1 MADLFPI
8 QILLYCVSIPLYK
21 FSKIKNT
28 KQRYKRHFSVKNQIH
43 LNKLYIFTPE
53 TFVPSHSGGMGDKI
67 EMKKPEILAPSGNF
81 EKMKFAILYGA
92 DAVYL
97 AGEQFGMRTASDN
110 FTRDELREAV
120 EYAHKRNVKVYVTV
134 NILPHPAQQKLLP
147 EYLEYLESIKPDAL
161 IISDLGVFSMAKK
174 YAPSIELH
182 VSTQASTVNAEA
194 CKMWHSLGA
203 SRVVLARELSLSEI
217 SDIRSSIPEKLE
229 LEAFVHGAMCVSYS
243 GRCLLSNFFTCR
255 DANRGNCAQPCRWE
269 YNVHEIKAQL
279 SEVKRP
285 EDVIE
290 VIQDKHGTYLFSSK
304 DMCMIEHIPEL
315 VRAGIDS
322 FKIEGRVKSAYYTAV
337 TANAYKSEVNAFF
350 ENPDSY
356 KMNPYSLEILES
368 VSHRRYGTGYYFDT
382 PGENAQIAE
391 EGGYIREKAFLAT
404 VESYDAESGRCT
416 LLQRNKTYEGERV
429 RLISPFKE
437 AREIVLEDMRDEK
450 GVSIPSSPHPKM
462 LYSVKAPFEVKAGDI
477 ICGI

>member
-1 MADLFPI
+1 M
-8 QILLYCVSIPLYK
+8 
-21 FSKIKNT
+21 
-28 KQRYKRHFSVKNQIH
+28 KR
-43 LNKLYIFTPE
+43 
-53 TFVPSHSGGMGDKI
+53 
-67 EMKKPEILAPSGNF
+67 PEILAPSGNF

-110 FTRDELREAV
+110 FARAELKEAV
-120 EYAHKRNVKVYVTV
+120 EYAHKRGVKVYITV
-134 NILPHPAQQKLLP
+134 NILPHPAEQKRIP

-174 YAPSIELH
+174 YAPSLQLH

-194 CKMWHSLGA
+194 CKMWYSLGA
-203 SRVVLARELSLSEI
+203 SRIVLARELSLAEIIDIKNNIPSE
-217 SDIRSSIPEKLE
+217 LE

-269 YNVHEIKAQL
+269 YNVKEIRACI

-290 VIQDKHGTYLFSSK
+290 VIQDEGGTYLFSSK
-304 DMCMIEHIPEL
+304 DMCMIEHIREL
-315 VRAGIDS
+315 CDAGIDS
-322 FKIEGRVKSAYYTAV
+322 LKIEGRVKSAYYTAV
-337 TANAYKSEVNAFF
+337 TANAYKKEVNAYI

-356 KMNPYSLEILES
+356 KMDPESLEMLES
-368 VSHRRYGTGYYFDT
+368 VSHRRYGTGYYFDM
-382 PGENAQIAE
+382 PIENAQIAE

-416 LLQRNKTYEGERV
+416 LLQRNKTVEGEKV
-429 RLISPFKE
+429 RIISPFK
-437 AREIVLEDMRDEK
+437 ASRELILEDMRDEK
-450 GVSIPSSPHPKM
+450 GNSIPSSPHPKM
-462 LYSVKAPFEVKAGDI
+462 LYSVKAPFAMQEGDI
-477 ICGI
+477 LCGI

>member
-1 MADLFPI
+1 M
-8 QILLYCVSIPLYK
+8 
-21 FSKIKNT
+21 IK
-28 KQRYKRHFSVKNQIH
+28 R
-43 LNKLYIFTPE
+43 
-53 TFVPSHSGGMGDKI
+53 
-67 EMKKPEILAPSGNF
+67 PEILAPSGNF

-110 FTRDELREAV
+110 FSREELKEAI
-120 EYAHKRNVKVYVTV
+120 EYAHARGVKVYVTV
-134 NILPHPAQQKLLP
+134 NILPHPAEAKRLP
-147 EYLEYLESIKPDAL
+147 EYLEFLADIKPDAL
-161 IISDLGVFSMAKK
+161 IISDLGVFSLAKK
-174 YAPSIELH
+174 HAPGIELH
-182 VSTQASTVNAEA
+182 VSTQASTVNADA

-203 SRVVLARELSLSEI
+203 KRIVLARELSLSEI
-217 SDIRSSIPEKLE
+217 KSIRADIPAELE

-269 YNVHEIKAQL
+269 YNVKEIRAMI

-290 VIQDKHGTYLFSSK
+290 AVQDEHGTYLFSSK

-315 VRAGIDS
+315 CEAGINS

-337 TANAYKSEVNAFF
+337 TANAYKSELCAYL
-350 ENPDSY
+350 ENPSQY
-356 KMNPYSLEILES
+356 RFNPLSLEALES
-368 VSHRRYGTGYYFDT
+368 VSHRRYGTGYYFDE
-382 PGENAQIAE
+382 PILNAQIAE

-404 VESYDAESGRCT
+404 VEEYDAKSGRCV
-416 LLQRNKTYEGERV
+416 LLQRNKTIEGETV
-429 RLISPFKE
+429 RLISPFMPP
-437 AREIVLEDMRDEK
+437 RELVLTDMRDEK
-450 GVSIPSSPHPKM
+450 GNSIESSPHPKM
-462 LYSVKAPFEVKAGDI
+462 LYSVNVPFEVKVGDI

>member
-1 MADLFPI
+1 M
-8 QILLYCVSIPLYK
+8 
-21 FSKIKNT
+21 
-28 KQRYKRHFSVKNQIH
+28 KR
-43 LNKLYIFTPE
+43 
-53 TFVPSHSGGMGDKI
+53 
-67 EMKKPEILAPSGNF
+67 PEILAPSGNF

-110 FTRDELREAV
+110 FTRAELKEAV
-120 EYAHKRNVKVYVTV
+120 EYAHKRGVKVYITV
-134 NILPHPAQQKLLP
+134 NILPHPAEQKRIP

-174 YAPSIELH
+174 YAPSLQLH

-194 CKMWHSLGA
+194 CKMWYSLGA
-203 SRVVLARELSLSEI
+203 SRIVLARELSLAEIIDIKNNIPSE
-217 SDIRSSIPEKLE
+217 LE

-269 YNVHEIKAQL
+269 YNVKEIRACI

-290 VIQDKHGTYLFSSK
+290 VIQDEGGTYLFSSK
-304 DMCMIEHIPEL
+304 DMCMIEHIREL
-315 VRAGIDS
+315 CDAGIDS
-322 FKIEGRVKSAYYTAV
+322 LKIEGRVKSAYYTAV
-337 TANAYKSEVNAFF
+337 TANAYKKEVNAYL

-356 KMNPYSLEILES
+356 KMDPESLEMLES
-368 VSHRRYGTGYYFDT
+368 VSHRRYGTGYYFDM
-382 PGENAQIAE
+382 PIENAQIAE

-404 VESYDAESGRCT
+404 VESYDVESGRCT
-416 LLQRNKTYEGERV
+416 LLQRNKTVEGEKV
-429 RLISPFKE
+429 RIISPFK
-437 AREIVLEDMRDEK
+437 ASRELILEDMRDEK
-450 GVSIPSSPHPKM
+450 GNSIPSSPHPKM
-462 LYSVKAPFEVKAGDI
+462 LYSVKAPFAMQEGDI
-477 ICGI
+477 LCGI

>member
-1 MADLFPI
+1 M
-8 QILLYCVSIPLYK
+8 
-21 FSKIKNT
+21 
-28 KQRYKRHFSVKNQIH
+28 KR
-43 LNKLYIFTPE
+43 
-53 TFVPSHSGGMGDKI
+53 
-67 EMKKPEILAPSGNF
+67 PEILAPSGNF

-110 FTRDELREAV
+110 FTKDELRMAV
-120 EYAHKRNVKVYVTV
+120 QYAHERGVKVYVTV
-134 NILPHPAQQKLLP
+134 NILPHPAEQKRIP

-174 YAPSIELH
+174 YCPSIELH

-203 SRVVLARELSLSEI
+203 SRIVLARELSLAEI
-217 SDIRSSIPEKLE
+217 SDIRSNIPDELE

-269 YNVHEIKAQL
+269 YNVKEIRACI

-290 VIQDKHGTYLFSSK
+290 VIQDGGGTYLFSSK
-304 DMCMIEHIPEL
+304 DMCMIEHIREL
-315 VRAGIDS
+315 CSAGIDS
-322 FKIEGRVKSAYYTAV
+322 LKIEGRVKSAYYTAV
-337 TANAYKSEVNAFF
+337 TANAYKREVNAYF
-350 ENPDSY
+350 NDPINY
-356 KMNPYSLEILES
+356 KMDPESLEMLES
-368 VSHRRYGTGYYFDT
+368 VSHRRYGTGYYFDA
-382 PGENAQIAE
+382 PIENAQIAE

-404 VESYDAESGRCT
+404 VESYDKESGRCV
-416 LLQRNKTYEGERV
+416 LLQRNKTVEGETVRV
-429 RLISPFKE
+429 ISPFKPS
-437 AREIVLEDMRDEK
+437 REMILEDMRDEK
-450 GVSIPSSPHPKM
+450 GQPIPSSPHPKM
-462 LYSVKAPFEVKAGDI
+462 LYSVKAPFELCEGDI
-477 ICGI
+477 LCGL

>member
-1 MADLFPI
+1 MI
-8 QILLYCVSIPLYK
+8 
-21 FSKIKNT
+21 
-28 KQRYKRHFSVKNQIH
+28 R
-43 LNKLYIFTPE
+43 
-53 TFVPSHSGGMGDKI
+53 
-67 EMKKPEILAPSGNF
+67 PEILAPSGNF

-110 FTRDELREAV
+110 FTREELKEAI
-120 EYAHKRNVKVYVTV
+120 EYAHNRGVKVYVTV
-134 NILPHPAQQKLLP
+134 NILPHPTEQKLIP
-147 EYLEYLESIKPDAL
+147 EYLQFLESIKPDAL

-174 YAPSIELH
+174 YAPSIDLH

-203 SRVVLARELSLSEI
+203 SRIVLARELSLSEI
-217 SDIRSSIPEKLE
+217 YDIRCNIPDNLE

-269 YNVHEIKAQL
+269 YNVKEIRACI

-290 VIQDKHGTYLFSSK
+290 VIQDNYGTYLFSSK
-304 DMCMIEHIPEL
+304 DMCMIEHIKEL
-315 VRAGIDS
+315 CDVGINS
-322 FKIEGRVKSAYYTAV
+322 LKIEGRVKSAYYTAV
-337 TANAYKSEVNAFF
+337 TANAYKREVNSYF
-350 ENPDSY
+350 ENPTDY
-356 KMNPYSLEILES
+356 KMNPESLEMLES

-382 PGENAQIAE
+382 PIENAQIAE
-391 EGGYIREKAFLAT
+391 EGGYVREKAFLAT

-416 LLQRNKTYEGERV
+416 LLQRNKTVEGETVRV
-429 RLISPFKE
+429 ISPFKAAKE
-437 AREIVLEDMRDEK
+437 MVLSDMRDEK
-450 GVSIPSSPHPKM
+450 GNPIPSSPHPKM
-462 LYSVKAPFEVKAGDI
+462 LYSVKAPFELSPGDI
-477 ICGI
+477 LCGL

>member
-1 MADLFPI
+1 M
-8 QILLYCVSIPLYK
+8 
-21 FSKIKNT
+21 
-28 KQRYKRHFSVKNQIH
+28 KR
-43 LNKLYIFTPE
+43 
-53 TFVPSHSGGMGDKI
+53 
-67 EMKKPEILAPSGNF
+67 PEILAPSGNF

-110 FTRDELREAV
+110 FTRAELKEAV
-120 EYAHKRNVKVYVTV
+120 EYAHKRGVKVYITV
-134 NILPHPAQQKLLP
+134 NILPHPAEQKRIP

-174 YAPSIELH
+174 YAPSLQLH

-194 CKMWHSLGA
+194 CKMWYSLGA
-203 SRVVLARELSLSEI
+203 SRIVLARELSLAEIIDIKNNIPSE
-217 SDIRSSIPEKLE
+217 LE

-269 YNVHEIKAQL
+269 YNVKEIRACI

-290 VIQDKHGTYLFSSK
+290 VIQDEGGTYLFSSK
-304 DMCMIEHIPEL
+304 DMCMIEHIREL
-315 VRAGIDS
+315 CDAGIDS
-322 FKIEGRVKSAYYTAV
+322 LKIEGRVKSAYYTAV
-337 TANAYKSEVNAFF
+337 TANAYKKEVNAYI

-356 KMNPYSLEILES
+356 KMDPESLEMLES
-368 VSHRRYGTGYYFDT
+368 VSHRRYGTGYYFDM
-382 PGENAQIAE
+382 PIENAQIAE

-416 LLQRNKTYEGERV
+416 LLQRNKTVEGEKV
-429 RLISPFKE
+429 RIISPFK
-437 AREIVLEDMRDEK
+437 ASRELILEDMRDEK
-450 GVSIPSSPHPKM
+450 GNSIPSSPHPKM
-462 LYSVKAPFEVKAGDI
+462 LYSVKAPFAMQEGDI
-477 ICGI
+477 LCGI

>member
-1 MADLFPI
+1 M
-8 QILLYCVSIPLYK
+8 
-21 FSKIKNT
+21 
-28 KQRYKRHFSVKNQIH
+28 KR
-43 LNKLYIFTPE
+43 
-53 TFVPSHSGGMGDKI
+53 
-67 EMKKPEILAPSGNF
+67 PEILAPSGNF

-110 FTRDELREAV
+110 FTRDELQKAV
-120 EYAHKRNVKVYVTV
+120 EYAHARGVKVYITV
-134 NILPHPAQQKLLP
+134 NILPHPAEQKRMP
-147 EYLEYLESIKPDAL
+147 EYLEYLNSIKPDAL
-161 IISDLGVFSMAKK
+161 IVSDLGVFSMAKK
-174 YAPSIELH
+174 YAPNIELH

-217 SDIRSSIPEKLE
+217 IDIKNNIPSELE

-269 YNVHEIKAQL
+269 YNVKEIRACI

-290 VIQDKHGTYLFSSK
+290 VIQDNYGTYLFSSK
-304 DMCMIEHIPEL
+304 DMCMIEHIREL
-315 VRAGIDS
+315 CEAGIDS
-322 FKIEGRVKSAYYTAV
+322 LKIEGRVKSAYYTAV
-337 TANAYKSEVNAFF
+337 TANAYKREVNAFF
-350 ENPDSY
+350 ENPSQY
-356 KMNPYSLEILES
+356 KMNPQSLEILES

-382 PGENAQIAE
+382 PIDNAQIAE

-404 VESYDAESGRCT
+404 VESYDKESGRCT
-416 LLQRNKTYEGERV
+416 LLQRNKTVEGEKVRV
-429 RLISPFKE
+429 ISPFKDV
-437 AREIVLEDMRDEK
+437 REFILEDMKDER
-450 GVSIPSSPHPKM
+450 GNSIPSSPHPKM
-462 LYSVKAPFEVKAGDI
+462 LYSVKAPFELQEGDI
-477 ICGI
+477 LCGL

>member
-1 MADLFPI
+1 M
-8 QILLYCVSIPLYK
+8 
-21 FSKIKNT
+21 
-28 KQRYKRHFSVKNQIH
+28 KR
-43 LNKLYIFTPE
+43 
-53 TFVPSHSGGMGDKI
+53 
-67 EMKKPEILAPSGNF
+67 PEILAPCGNF
-81 EKMKFAILYGA
+81 EKMRFAILYGA

-110 FTRDELREAV
+110 FTRAEMLEAI
-120 EYAHKRNVKVYVTV
+120 EYAHNRGVKVYVTV
-134 NILPHPAQQKLLP
+134 NILPHPAEQKRLA
-147 EYLEYLESIKPDAL
+147 EYLEFLESARPDAL
-161 IISDLGVFSMAKK
+161 IISDLGVFSMAKR
-174 YAPSIELH
+174 YCPSLELH

-194 CKMWHSLGA
+194 CRMWYELGA
-203 SRVVLARELSLSEI
+203 KRVVLARELSLEEI
-217 SDIRSSIPEKLE
+217 IDIRSEIPSDLE

-269 YNVHEIKAQL
+269 YNVHEIRAQL

-290 VIQDKHGTYLFSSK
+290 VIQDKNGTYLFSSK

-315 VRAGIDS
+315 IRAGIDS

-350 ENPDSY
+350 ENPDGY

-382 PGENAQIAE
+382 PIENAQIAE

-404 VESYDAESGRCT
+404 VEAYDAQSGRCT
-416 LLQRNKTYEGERV
+416 LLQRNKTSEGEKV
-429 RLISPFKE
+429 RLISPFMQ
-437 AREIVLEDMRDEK
+437 AREIILEDMRDDKGEK
-450 GVSIPSSPHPKM
+450 IPSSPHPKM
-462 LYSVKAPFEVKAGDI
+462 LYSVKAPFEMKVGDI
-477 ICGI
+477 LCGI